1 MSASILAQ
9 VNDNL
14 EEEKQEAFR
23 NELWMLVDK
32 PYYSDSIRYKFDNTA
47 AYTEDSD

>member
-9 VNDNL
+9 VKDNL
-14 EEEKQEAFR
+14 EEKQEAFR

>member
-23 NELWMLVDK
+23 DELWMLVDK
-32 PYYSDSIRYKFDNTA
+32 PYYSDSIRYKFDDTP

>member
-9 VNDNL
+9 VKDNL
-14 EEEKQEAFR
+14 EEKQEAFR
-23 NELWMLVDK
+23 NELWLLVDK

>member
-14 EEEKQEAFR
+14 EATQEAFR

-32 PYYSDSIRYKFDNTA
+32 PYYADSIRYKFDGTP

>member
-9 VNDNL
+9 VSDNL
-14 EEEKQEAFR
+14 EEKQKAFR

-32 PYYSDSIRYKFDNTA
+32 PYYSDSIRYKFDDMPV
-47 AYTEDSD
+47 YTEDSD

>member
-14 EEEKQEAFR
+14 EEKQEAFR
-23 NELWMLVDK
+23 NDLWTLVDK

>member
-14 EEEKQEAFR
+14 EEKQKAFR
-23 NELWMLVDK
+23 NEFWMLVDK
-32 PYYSDSIRYKFDNTA
+32 PYYSDSIRYKFDNPA